1 MNKLPELVSLGPA
14 DEADRLWKG
23 AEEAFENADKSL
35 VSLCECLDLGVRTA
49 EILAIERLQT
59 VKHEFP
65 GTIALQLE
73 TPVPEVEPLRDAVA
87 APKAIEFTEI
97 LDLLS
102 EGTLECVG
110 PRLHRGWEDRR
121 FSCIRS
127 RATAQK
133 ATGVTLSQD
142 ARDKLLLLAA
152 YRNRIFRY
160 PPPIRIAPAEILG
173 AFDALRSLVESLRQP
188 GGDS

>member
-1 MNKLPELVSLGPA
+1 MNTLPKVVSLGPA
-14 DEADRLWKG
+14 EEADRLWKG
-23 AEEAFENADKSL
+23 AEEAFENAGKSL

-49 EILAIERLQT
+49 EILAIQRLQP

-87 APKAIEFTEI
+87 TPKAIQFTEI

-102 EGTLECVG
+102 EETLECVG

-127 RATAQK
+127 RVTAQK

-152 YRNRIFRY
+152 YRNRIFGY
-160 PPPIRIAPAEILG
+160 PPPIRILPAEILG
-173 AFDALRSLVESLRQP
+173 AFGELRSLVKGLRQP
-188 GGDS
+188 GPR

>member
-1 MNKLPELVSLGPA
+1 MNKLPELVSLGSA

-35 VSLCECLDLGVRTA
+35 VALCECLDLGVRTA
-49 EILAIERLQT
+49 EILAIQRLQP

-87 APKAIEFTEI
+87 APKAIQFTEL

-102 EGTLECVG
+102 EETLECVG

-133 ATGVTLSQD
+133 ATGVTLSQE
-142 ARDKLLLLAA
+142 ARHKLLLLAA

-160 PPPIRIAPAEILG
+160 PPPIRIAPAEILD
-173 AFDALRSLVESLRQP
+173 AFDTLRSLVESLRQP
-188 GGDS
+188 GADG